1 MKLRENTYV
10 PFTMQAKLRINWF
23 RVGVLAGVVGIS
35 IAAWVGIAA
44 IIVVALEHVGIFA
57 PQP

>member
-1 MKLRENTYV
+1 MK
-10 PFTMQAKLRINWF
+10 AKLRINWF